1 MRFMTNAGARIELD
15 GTLNLRDLGG
25 WTTAEGRTVKHGQ
38 AFRCDRLSD
47 LSSDDHA
54 TLDGLGIKTVID
66 LRYEREVAEHPSALW
81 NAVTNHLEIPMGG
94 GQLADQKSFIERAI
108 DGEFEGITD
117 ADVGES
123 YLSLLT
129 DHAGDFARV
138 VTATATEGPSLFHC
152 TAGKDRTGLTAM
164 LILSTLGV
172 SDDDVLTDFGLSNTY
187 RAETRIAQLRDF
199 FTERGLDVEDFRPAL
214 SAPIPAMEQ
223 AQAWIA
229 AEHGG
234 AEGYLRASG
243 MTDDAIAT
251 MRANLLD

>member
-1 MRFMTNAGARIELD
+1 MTTPGARIELD
-15 GTLNLRDLGG
+15 GALNLRDLGG
-25 WTTAEGRTVKHGQ
+25 WATADGRTVRYGK

-47 LSSDDHA
+47 LSTNDHA
-54 TLDGLGIKTVID
+54 TLDSLNIKTVID
-66 LRYEREVAEHPSALW
+66 LRYEREVVEHPSALW
-81 NAVTNHLEIPMGG
+81 GAVTNHLEIPMGG

-129 DHAGDFARV
+129 DHAADFARV
-138 VTATATEGPSLFHC
+138 VTSTVTEGPSLFHC

-172 SDDDVLTDFGLSNTY
+172 SDEDIRTDFGLSNEY

-199 FTERGLDVEDFRPAL
+199 FTERGLDVENFRPAL
-214 SAPIPAMEQ
+214 SAPVPAMAQ
-223 AQAWIA
+223 AQAWIE

-234 AEGYLRASG
+234 AEGYLRTSG
-243 MTDDAIAT
+243 MSPDAIEQ
-251 MRANLLD
+251 MRTDLLD